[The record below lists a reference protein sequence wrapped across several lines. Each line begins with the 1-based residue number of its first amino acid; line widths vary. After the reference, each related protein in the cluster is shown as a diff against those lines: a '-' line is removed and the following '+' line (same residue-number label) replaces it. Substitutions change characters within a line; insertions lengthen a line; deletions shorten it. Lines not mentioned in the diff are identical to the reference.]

1 MNIQQQKTAKMA
13 IVGMDAFFGECQE
26 LDAFESSIY
35 DGKQHF
41 IPLPESRWHG
51 INQQENLLQEYG
63 LEVGKVP
70 QGAYIDNFEVDTFAY
85 KIPPNEVEKIN
96 PQQLLLLRVADRA
109 LKDAKI
115 SPNSNVAVIIAAD
128 TELSVHQL
136 QQRWNSSWQ
145 IKDGLNGAEI
155 TLSPEKIHQLE
166 SIVQDSIHNQVEL
179 SEYLSYVTNIMASRI
194 SSLWNFS
201 SPSFTISAVETAA
214 FKALELAQM
223 LLDTNE
229 VDAVIVGAVDLAGGV
244 ENVLLR
250 SQFGKINTGVNT
262 LSFDE
267 KADGWNVGEG
277 AGAVVLKRHDV
288 ALQNQERIYAVIDA
302 VSIGQ
307 SASMA
312 VNDTIIT
319 QVCKQAFQQAGIQPQ
334 EVNYLEVCASG
345 IPAEDEAE
353 INGILQAYPSV
364 GDGLHCAIGSVKSNI
379 GHTFVASGIA
389 SLIKTALSLYY
400 KYIPAT
406 PNWSGVK
413 TPQVWEGSPFYVA
426 TESRP
431 WFLQK
436 EVKCR
441 ISAINSIGCDGS
453 FAHVIIS
460 EETNQPEPQ
469 NRYLESKSFH
479 LFPLVANDQ
488 SSLLAALDHLQATIE
503 NTDDLKNT
511 ATHNFLKFQQNSDT
525 KYTLSITGR
534 NQKELIKEINSAKK
548 GVTNAFENG
557 KDWQTPIGSY
567 FTPKPLGKTGEI
579 AFIYPA
585 AVNSYLGIGR
595 TLFRLFPKAFDDVI
609 VKSLYKRAADV
620 EKLVFPRSLGKLST
634 RELETLEKKLL
645 ADSLAMFEA
654 EMLFTRLIT
663 TIISD
668 DFQVK
673 PKHIFGYSLGETSMM
688 VAQGV
693 WSNFYQGS
701 NTFNSSNLFGDRLSG
716 YKNAVCEYWGLP
728 KNSTN
733 SHNNLWGNYVLIASP
748 AQVRECLKSENYV
761 YLTQINTSEEVL
773 IGGEPAAC
781 ERVIKKLGCNAFP
794 APFDHVIHCQA
805 MQSEY
810 PELVKLN
817 NLPAQQIPGVTFYS
831 AAKYQPISLKS
842 ESIAHHIAT
851 GLCQELDFPRL
862 VNRVYADG
870 AKIFI
875 EAGAGGIC
883 SRWISKNLG
892 NQEHITVSLNRRG
905 TDDHSSLIKALAKL
919 LSHQVKLNLA
929 PLYNLSSKNQ
939 KQNKLTL
946 RKVTLGGNSMAA
958 MILNPEN
965 QKLFANNQQQKTFP
979 HEGYK
984 IINSL
989 QTVEKI
995 APTEIYPKPKPK
1007 PEKKSMKTIMEN
1019 GLELSKKLKFF
1030 ESTKILKPNINQEPT
1045 EKISMNDLKISQYKK
1060 LSNNTAKLTKTH
1072 TSFLAARQDFSQ
1084 QMSEIIQLQLACAQN
1099 LLKEA
1104 P

>member
-1 MNIQQQKTAKMA
+1 
-13 IVGMDAFFGECQE
+13 
-26 LDAFESSIY
+26 
-35 DGKQHF
+35 
-41 IPLPESRWHG
+41 
-51 INQQENLLQEYG
+51 
-63 LEVGKVP
+63 
-70 QGAYIDNFEVDTFAY
+70 
-85 KIPPNEVEKIN
+85 
-96 PQQLLLLRVADRA
+96 
-109 LKDAKI
+109 
-115 SPNSNVAVIIAAD
+115 
-128 TELSVHQL
+128 
-136 QQRWNSSWQ
+136 
-145 IKDGLNGAEI
+145 
-155 TLSPEKIHQLE
+155 
-166 SIVQDSIHNQVEL
+166 
-179 SEYLSYVTNIMASRI
+179 
-194 SSLWNFS
+194 
-201 SPSFTISAVETAA
+201 
-214 FKALELAQM
+214 
-223 LLDTNE
+223 
-229 VDAVIVGAVDLAGGV
+229 
-244 ENVLLR
+244 
-250 SQFGKINTGVNT
+250 
-262 LSFDE
+262 
-267 KADGWNVGEG
+267 
-277 AGAVVLKRHDV
+277 
-288 ALQNQERIYAVIDA
+288 DA

-312 VNDTIIT
+312 INDTTIT

-400 KYIPAT
+400 KYIPTT

-503 NTDDLKNT
+503 NTDDLKDT
-511 ATHNFLKFQQNSDT
+511 ATQNFLKFQQNSDT

-548 GVTNAFENG
+548 GITNAFENG

-634 RELETLEKKLL
+634 RELEILEKKLL

-654 EMLFTRLIT
+654 EMLFTRLMT

-668 DFQVK
+668 DFQIK
-673 PKHIFGYSLGETSMM
+673 PKYIFGYSLGETSMM

-716 YKNAVCEYWGLP
+716 SKNAVCEYWRLP

-733 SHNNLWGNYVLIASP
+733 FHNNLWGNYVLIASP

-817 NLPAQQIPGVTFYS
+817 NLPARQIPGVIFYS
-831 AAKYQPISLKS
+831 AAKYQPISLES

-905 TDDHSSLIKALAKL
+905 IDDHSSLIKALAKL
-919 LSHQVKLNLA
+919 LSHQVNLNLA
-929 PLYNLSSKNQ
+929 PLYNLSSENTQRK
-939 KQNKLTL
+939 KAAL
-946 RKVTLGGNSMAA
+946 RKVILGGNSITSA
-958 MILNPEN
+958 ILNADN
-965 QKLFANNQQQKTFP
+965 RRLFANYQKQKISTQQ
-979 HEGYK
+979 EYK

-989 QTVEKI
+989 QVSEEI
-995 APTEIYPKPKPK
+995 APTDIYPQPQPKI
-1007 PEKKSMKTIMEN
+1007 EKNTIKMIMEN
-1019 GLELSKKLKFF
+1019 GLELSNKLKFF
-1030 ESTKILKPNINQEPT
+1030 ESTKIFKPNINQESG
-1045 EKISMNDLKISQYKK
+1045 EKISMNDLKKAQYQN

-1072 TSFLAARQDFSQ
+1072 INFLAARQDSSQ

-1099 LLKEA
+1099 LLNEA
-1104 P
+1104 L